1 MAGMTRKFVCKRC
14 KSEFNLD
21 VAMLSRVHRCPKCGA
36 PRMELEF
43 EQAPINIGGID
54 SAVSARH
61 AAAAAAADASPF
73 APSTSRGLKASP
85 FPDPPPK
92 IGAAVPAVSSAT
104 PKFPDAPVKEL
115 PSADISRKWL
125 LAIPLLVLI
134 GAGTIL
140 AAVLLS
146 GTSAEDAVRE
156 SVVKGEAAQ
165 MRVLAMQLR
174 NKKGAE
180 LLKEFGIPDLYSMSV
195 ADRNAYFDKV
205 ADGSTPVQGPLGLV
219 DVETAL
225 AESLTAS
232 GTDKDEAGK
241 LASSMASMMR
251 LQSLILYV
259 RLSRGLEIHSQKKY
273 DDFGE
278 KTITT
283 LNEIADF
290 LDKYAAELSGGLS
303 LTSRTEDKDTIVTAN
318 VALPSGLRKA
328 AQDLL
333 DKHFGDQASR
343 DTLDLKNAMADM
355 PAISLRGQL
364 QQVLQQATTE
374 SRQFE
379 CRMRKDDQGNWRM
392 TASREWDIE
401 KKALGEWQDIGKG
414 FAAAASM
421 LSAFGGGEDAHK
433 AQLEQLRER
442 YLALLAEKP

>member
-73 APSTSRGLKASP
+73 APSTSRGLKVSP

-92 IGAAVPAVSSAT
+92 IGAAAPAAPAAS

-125 LAIPLLVLI
+125 LAIPLLVLV
-134 GAGTIL
+134 GAGAIL
-140 AAVLLS
+140 AVVLLS

-156 SVVKGEAAQ
+156 SVVKGEVAQ
-165 MRVLAMQLR
+165 VRAMALRLR

-180 LLKEFGIPDLYSMSV
+180 ILKEFGMPDLYSMSV
-195 ADRNAYFDKV
+195 ADRNAYFDRV
-205 ADGSTPVQGPLGLV
+205 ADGSTSVLGPLDLI
-219 DVETAL
+219 DLETSLRDSL
-225 AESLTAS
+225 AESGKSTE
-232 GTDKDEAGK
+232 EATK
-241 LASSMASMMR
+241 LASSLATMMR
-251 LQSLILYV
+251 LQTLILYV
-259 RLSRGLEIHSQKKY
+259 RFSRGLEIHSQKKY
-273 DDFGE
+273 DDFGAE
-278 KTITT
+278 TIAT
-283 LNEIADF
+283 LNQIADV
-290 LDKYAAELSGGLS
+290 LEKYAAELNGGVS
-303 LTSRTEDKDTIVTAN
+303 LESRTDGDDTVVTATT
-318 VALPSGLRKA
+318 ALSAGLRKS

-333 DKHFGDQASR
+333 DRHFADGAASDALNLR
-343 DTLDLKNAMADM
+343 KGMADIHAN
-355 PAISLRGQL
+355 PLEGQL
-364 QQVLQQATTE
+364 HHLLRQAAAE

-379 CRMRKDDQGNWRM
+379 CRMRKDAQGNWRM
-392 TASREWDIE
+392 TDNREWDFD
-401 KKALGEWQDIGKG
+401 KKALGEWKNVGKG

-421 LSAFGGGEDAHK
+421 LSAFGGGADSQK
-433 AQLEQLRER
+433 AQVEKLRER